1 MHPRIGRRMALR
13 GLLAS
18 GTWGLAAG
26 AVPLW
31 AQNANEEPAPG
42 CRRCRGLGRIPK
54 TTAKPYLFVEG
65 QGAFRSSEAAIG
77 QPCPLCQKGAAAL
90 EIAAESVRAAQ
101 REHEVVLAEHAEWEK
116 RLGEK
121 LLLVQTRHAAIH
133 TQLKPAEAKRL
144 GEAVE
149 QMILHLQRTALS
161 LAITPTRPSG
171 YPQVILWGEAAWLKF
186 REVMETLYTPEQLG
200 SEWHNAGKGIM
211 YDHVKV
217 AHLYLTP
224 KLVRDVPA
232 EYFAVKLAATRQIWI
247 ATSSRPPPWLI
258 EGFAGYAQDAVLSSA
273 RVFTIYAL
281 DRGPKKPVTLAD
293 AARAAAAKQFRPWDK
308 LLARELRD
316 FEEADY
322 VQSLAMTAF
331 LFEEEPAKF
340 LAFVEQLA
348 RGEPSQAA
356 LEAAYGKPTSDL
368 EAACAKWLARR

>member
-1 MHPRIGRRMALR
+1 MQPRIGRRTILRRAL
-13 GLLAS
+13 G
-18 GTWGLAAG
+18 AAG
-26 AVPLW
+26 FAAVACPGRLLP
-31 AQNANEEPAPG
+31 QDHESEPG
-42 CRRCRGLGRIPK
+42 CRRCRGLRRVPK
-54 TTAKPYLFVEG
+54 STAKPYVFVEG
-65 QGAFRSSEAAIG
+65 QGAFRPSEAAIG
-77 QPCPLCQKGAAAL
+77 QPCPLCQAGDSAL
-90 EIAAESVRAAQ
+90 EIAAQSVRAAQ
-101 REHEVVLAEHAEWEK
+101 REHEDVLAEHAEWEK

-133 TQLKPAEAKRL
+133 TQLKPADAKRV

-149 QMILHLQRTALS
+149 QMILRLQRTALS

-171 YPQVILWGEAAWLKF
+171 YPQVILWGEPAWLKF
-186 REVMETLYTPEQLG
+186 RQVMETLYTPQQLG
-200 SEWHNAGKGIM
+200 SEWHNAGKGMM

-224 KLVRDVPA
+224 KMVRDVPA

-247 ATSSRPPPWLI
+247 AANSRPPPWLI
-258 EGFAGYAQDAVLSSA
+258 EGFSGYAQETVLGSA

-281 DRGPKKPVTLAD
+281 DRGPKKPLTLAD
-293 AARAAAAKQFRPWDK
+293 AKRAAAEKLFRPWDK

-331 LFEEEPAKF
+331 LFEDQPAKF

-356 LEAAYGKPTSDL
+356 LEAAYGKPASDL